1 MDKIYIVTAGCSF
14 TQSTR
19 FIKNNDWLE
28 REVKHIL
35 KGDYQIKYPNF
46 LALELF
52 KQNIEFEIHN
62 VGKGSAGN
70 HVIKHLYKEKI
81 NQLLD
86 KGINAN
92 QIYSTIQLSGIY
104 RPTRSG
110 EDVKHIPDWEYD
122 YLDANSL
129 LPYNEKHDFKFLIG
143 KHIDNINDIINFA
156 KEKNIKTKLF
166 WGWSN
171 FSKKEL
177 EMRKLYDK
185 FNEIDSNYL
194 LNIKYDNK
202 FDTHHNGL
210 GVNTT
215 YNFLK
220 EIFNSITGI
229 KKGYLVEGGEIGGM
243 LECARQYRD
252 ENIDVYC
259 SVDDL
264 HLNTY
269 GNYLFYKNFYKN
281 IFEDWNIIPKNLT
294 SIFDN
299 DSVYNKFL
307 NINIKICNEI
317 YSDSVT
323 IDKDMHE
330 NSTYRHK
337 KYLKYLKYFNEID
350 GNNLI

>member
-1 MDKIYIVTAGCSF
+1 MEKIYIVTAGCSF
-14 TQSTR
+14 TESNK
-19 FIKNNDWLE
+19 FITNEEWRENDM
-28 REVKHIL
+28 KQIL
-35 KGDYQIKYPNF
+35 KSDYQIKYPNF

-81 NQLLD
+81 NELLN
-86 KGINAN
+86 KGINPN
-92 QIYSTIQLSGIY
+92 KIYSTIQLSGIY
-104 RPTRSG
+104 RPTHSG
-110 EDVKHIPDWEYD
+110 SDVKHIPDWEYD

-129 LPYNEKHDFKFLIG
+129 LPYNEKHDFKFLID

-177 EMRKLYDK
+177 QMRRLYDK
-185 FNEIDSNYL
+185 FNTIDSNYL
-194 LNIKYDNK
+194 LNLKYDNK
-202 FDTHHNGL
+202 FDTHHNGV
-210 GVNTT
+210 GVNTN
-215 YNFLK
+215 YNILQRVYNK
-220 EIFNSITGI
+220 ITFNL
-229 KKGYLVEGGEIGGM
+229 KGYIIEGDEYGGM
-243 LECARQYRD
+243 LECARLHREED
-252 ENIDVYC
+252 THVYC

-269 GNYLFYKNFYKN
+269 GNYLFYKNFYKI
-281 IFEDWNIIPKNLT
+281 IFENWNIIPKNLI

-299 DSVYNKFL
+299 NDVYNKFL

-317 YSDSVT
+317 YNDSVT
-323 IDKDMHE
+323 INKDMHE
-330 NSTYRHK
+330 NSAYRHR
-337 KYLKYLKYFNEID
+337 KYLEYLKYFNEIES
-350 GNNLI
+350 NNLI

>member
-14 TQSTR
+14 TQSTK
-19 FIKNNDWLE
+19 FIINNIWLE
-28 REVKHIL
+28 RDIKHIL
-35 KGDYQIKYPNF
+35 KRDYQIKYPNF

-52 KQNIEFEIHN
+52 KQNIQFEIHN

-81 NQLLD
+81 NELLN
-86 KGINAN
+86 KGINSN

-104 RPTRSG
+104 RPTHSG
-110 EDVKHIPDWEYD
+110 RDVKHIPDWEYD

-156 KEKNIKTKLF
+156 KEKNIKAKLF

-177 EMRKLYDK
+177 EHRKLYDK

-194 LNIKYDNK
+194 LNLKYK
-202 FDTHHNGL
+202 PSFDTHHNGL
-210 GVNTT
+210 GVNTN
-215 YNFLK
+215 YNILQK
-220 EIFNSITGI
+220 VYNKITLNL
-229 KKGYLVEGGEIGGM
+229 KGYIIEGDEYGGM
-243 LECARQYRD
+243 LECARLHRD
-252 ENIDVYC
+252 EDTNVYS

-269 GNYLFYKNFYKN
+269 GNYLFYKNFYKI
-281 IFEDWNIIPKNLT
+281 IFEDWNIIPKNLI

-299 DSVYNKFL
+299 GGLYTKFL
-307 NINIKICNEI
+307 NLNIKICNEI

-323 IDKDMHE
+323 INKDMHE
-330 NSTYRHK
+330 KSEYRHQ
-337 KYLKYLKYFNEID
+337 KYLEYGKYFDEID
-350 GNNLI
+350 GNNII